1 MGRPTI
7 PDVRKVTTSSKSA
20 LSYRPVTQV
29 GSGGLAQAIGAKAI
43 VRGTRIHAT
52 QCRRFIGHESGTP
65 TWGSVS
71 NLPAFASL
79 VAYAPGVER
88 NQQPG
93 HCGPSRRQ
101 AARRLLTAAT
111 PSGHDTS
118 QPLGASYSGVIPED
132 QSRAVAPSC
141 LRTALIVA
149 AVTALTIL
157 PTLGHRIVATTD
169 EARFVLYA
177 REVLAHHRLFDVQL
191 RGAFFREKPPLYAWT
206 IAAFSLPGGRVT
218 EATAQAPIALAAIA
232 AAVFT
237 GLLGR
242 RLFNPRVGL
251 WAGLALATTFGFF
264 RHSQILLPEMLVI
277 AFATLAFA
285 LYAKGPL
292 GLLPLLVG
300 AIWLWG
306 QHGLRAM
313 IVRFWSP
320 IGLLL
325 FAVITLTWVVP
336 FLAMGGETY
345 VHTVMWQDWLAAY
358 TGGGPG
364 RSLRR
369 GASDAIGFF
378 APWIGLIPLVLIR
391 AAKAYRTPA
400 IAYALLSFA
409 VPLLTVL
416 MSAHYRTRYL
426 LAATPG
432 LAIVVAWWADAHGGE
447 RTTLGRIIA
456 WVGLVGAAAAT
467 ALVAFPALGGL
478 RSSLQIPELSLTLAP
493 IGLFGWVLALS
504 VWMGLR
510 RGRPALLIGGV
521 TGAMVL
527 LLLYGSWLD
536 RTHFS
541 TDSDVPR
548 LATRIEAYSRGG
560 EAGVFRESGWLEIDY
575 YLGRPLHEI
584 WLDDDL
590 ERYLERTRQPVLA
603 SEATWSEIKDSRAWR
618 VRTLERVKVRG
629 KSFLILGSPEP

>member
-1 MGRPTI
+1 
-7 PDVRKVTTSSKSA
+7 
-20 LSYRPVTQV
+20 
-29 GSGGLAQAIGAKAI
+29 
-43 VRGTRIHAT
+43 
-52 QCRRFIGHESGTP
+52 
-65 TWGSVS
+65 
-71 NLPAFASL
+71 
-79 VAYAPGVER
+79 
-88 NQQPG
+88 
-93 HCGPSRRQ
+93 
-101 AARRLLTAAT
+101 
-111 PSGHDTS
+111 
-118 QPLGASYSGVIPED
+118 
-132 QSRAVAPSC
+132 
-141 LRTALIVA
+141 VA

-177 REVLAHHRLFDVQL
+177 REVLAHHRLFDVRL
-191 RGAFFREKPPLYAWT
+191 RGAFFREKPPLYAWA

-277 AFATLAFA
+277 AFATLASYWFWRAMEAPSGRMTLALFYVALAFA
-285 LYAKGPL
+285 LFAKGPL

-306 QHGLRAM
+306 QDGPRGM
-313 IVRFWSP
+313 MVRLWSP
-320 IGLLL
+320 LGLFL
-325 FAVITLTWVVP
+325 FTVITLTWVVP

-364 RSLRR
+364 RALRR
-369 GASDAIGFF
+369 GTSDALGFF
-378 APWIGLIPLVLIR
+378 APWIVLLPLVLSR
-391 AAKAYRTPA
+391 AVKAYRTSA
-400 IAYALLSFA
+400 VAYALLSFA
-409 VPLLTVL
+409 VPFLAVL

-426 LAATPG
+426 LAAAPG
-432 LAIVVAWWADAHGGE
+432 FAVLVAWWADAYAAE

-456 WVGLVGAAAAT
+456 WVGLVGTAAIT
-467 ALVAFPALGGL
+467 ALAAVPGLGGT
-478 RSSLQIPELSLTLAP
+478 RSSLQVPELSLTLTP
-493 IGLFGWVLALS
+493 IVIFGWILTLS
-504 VWMGLR
+504 LWVGLR
-510 RGRPALLIGGV
+510 RGRPALLMGGV

-548 LATRIEAYSRGG
+548 LATRIEAYSKGG
-560 EAGVFRESGWLEIDY
+560 QAGVFRESGWLEIDY

-603 SEATWSEIKDSRAWR
+603 SEATWSEIKDSRVWR

-629 KSFLILGSPEP
+629 KSFLILGWSPEP

>member
-1 MGRPTI
+1 MVVARDLVRDRLERRECRLDRTGFILFAADGQGTARCGPADASLYRLTRSRLAVVGRP
-7 PDVRKVTTSSKSA
+7 PS
-20 LSYRPVTQV
+20 
-29 GSGGLAQAIGAKAI
+29 
-43 VRGTRIHAT
+43 TRSI
-52 QCRRFIGHESGTP
+52 C
-65 TWGSVS
+65 
-71 NLPAFASL
+71 
-79 VAYAPGVER
+79 
-88 NQQPG
+88 
-93 HCGPSRRQ
+93 
-101 AARRLLTAAT
+101 RLLTGM
-111 PSGHDTS
+111 PSSGHDTR
-118 QPLGASYSGVIPED
+118 QPLGASYSGVTPED
-132 QSRAVAPSC
+132 ISRTVARSR

-149 AVTALTIL
+149 AVTALTVL
-157 PTLGHRIVATTD
+157 PTLGHRVVATTD

-177 REVLAHHRLFDVQL
+177 REVLTQHRLFDVRL
-191 RGAFFREKPPLYAWT
+191 RGAFFREKPPLYAWI

-237 GLLGR
+237 CFLGR

-277 AFATLAFA
+277 AFATLASYWFWRAMEAPSDRRTRALFYVALAFA

-306 QHGLRAM
+306 RDGLRTM
-313 IVRFWSP
+313 IVRLWSP
-320 IGLLL
+320 LGLFL

-369 GASDAIGFF
+369 GASDALGFF
-378 APWIGLIPLVLIR
+378 APWIVLVPLVLNR
-391 AAKAYRTPA
+391 AVKAYRTPA
-400 IAYALLSFA
+400 VAYALLSFA
-409 VPLLTVL
+409 IPLLSVL

-432 LAIVVAWWADAHGGE
+432 LALLVAWWADVHGAE
-447 RTTLGRIIA
+447 RTTLGRTIA
-456 WVGLVGAAAAT
+456 WVGLAGIAAAT
-467 ALVAFPALGGL
+467 ALATLPGLGDV
-478 RSSLQIPELSLTLAP
+478 RISLQIPELSPTLMP
-493 IGLFGWVLALS
+493 ILFLGWVLALS
-504 VWMGLR
+504 LWVGLR
-510 RGRPALLIGGV
+510 RGRPALLVGGV

-527 LLLYGSWLD
+527 LLFYGSWLD

-541 TDSDVPR
+541 IDSDVPR
-548 LATRIEAYSRGG
+548 LAARLEAYSRGG
-560 EAGVFRESGWLEIDY
+560 EAGVFHESGWLEIDY

-584 WLDDDL
+584 WLDDELD
-590 ERYLERTRQPVLA
+590 RYLERTHQPVLA
-603 SEATWSEIKDSRAWR
+603 SEATWRLIKDSHRR
-618 VRTLERVKVRG
+618 VRTLEHVKVRG
-629 KSFLILGSPEP
+629 KSFVILGWSPEP

>member
-1 MGRPTI
+1 VAR
-7 PDVRKVTTSSKSA
+7 SS
-20 LSYRPVTQV
+20 
-29 GSGGLAQAIGAKAI
+29 
-43 VRGTRIHAT
+43 
-52 QCRRFIGHESGTP
+52 
-65 TWGSVS
+65 
-71 NLPAFASL
+71 
-79 VAYAPGVER
+79 
-88 NQQPG
+88 
-93 HCGPSRRQ
+93 
-101 AARRLLTAAT
+101 
-111 PSGHDTS
+111 
-118 QPLGASYSGVIPED
+118 
-132 QSRAVAPSC
+132 
-141 LRTALIVA
+141 LRTVLIVA

-177 REVLAHHRLFDVQL
+177 REVLAHHRLFDVRL

-206 IAAFSLPGGRVT
+206 IAAFSWPGGRVT

-277 AFATLAFA
+277 AFATLASYWFWRAMEAPSDRKTLALFYVALAFA
-285 LYAKGPL
+285 LFAKGPL

-300 AIWLWG
+300 VIWLWG
-306 QHGLRAM
+306 QDGLRRM
-313 IVRFWSP
+313 MGRLWSP
-320 IGLLL
+320 LGLLL
-325 FAVITLTWVVP
+325 FTVITLTWVVP
-336 FLAMGGETY
+336 FLGMGGETY

-369 GASDAIGFF
+369 GASDALGFF
-378 APWIGLIPLVLIR
+378 APWIVLIPLVLSR
-391 AAKAYRTPA
+391 AVKAYRTPA
-400 IAYALLSFA
+400 VAYALLSFA
-409 VPLLTVL
+409 VPFLAVL

-426 LAATPG
+426 LAAAAG
-432 LAIVVAWWADAHGGE
+432 FAVLVAWWADAWGAE
-447 RTTLGRIIA
+447 RTTVGRTIA
-456 WVGLVGAAAAT
+456 WVALAGTAAT
-467 ALVAFPALGGL
+467 TALAAFPGLGGV
-478 RSSLQIPELSLTLAP
+478 RSALQIPELSLMLTP
-493 IGLFGWVLALS
+493 IILFGWILALS
-504 VWMGLR
+504 LWVGLR
-510 RGRPALLIGGV
+510 RGRPALLMGGV

-541 TDSDVPR
+541 TDSEVPR
-548 LATRIEAYSRGG
+548 LATRIEAYSKGG

-603 SEATWSEIKDSRAWR
+603 SEATWGEIKDSRAWR
-618 VRTLERVKVRG
+618 VRILERLKVRG
-629 KSFLILGSPEP
+629 KSFVILGWSPAP